1 MAELYKIILMATW
14 LEELYRISF
23 LIKIINLLF
32 QKIKNLFC
40 KEVKKILNIIIKIY
54 DKKQE
59 HLLNNTTKF
68 KVSNN

>member
-14 LEELYRISF
+14 LEELYKISF
-23 LIKIINLLF
+23 LPKIINLLH
-32 QKIKNLFC
+32 QKINNLFC
-40 KEVKKILNIIIKIY
+40 KEVKKILNIIIKIC